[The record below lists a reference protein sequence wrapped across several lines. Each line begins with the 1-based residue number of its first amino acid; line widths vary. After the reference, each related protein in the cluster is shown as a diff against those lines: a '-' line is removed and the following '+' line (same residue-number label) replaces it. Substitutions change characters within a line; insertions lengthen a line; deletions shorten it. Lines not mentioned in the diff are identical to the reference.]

1 MRITYAPKGG
11 EPRIWDFEPAEIS
24 QPDAE
29 EIEKRYGRLW
39 DEFLE
44 DLRKGG
50 SRARRVLLWHLQRRE
65 HPTLRYE
72 DTPVFRMGELT
83 AEFSVDELLQIRDQV
98 LKSHL
103 SDEEKDGVL
112 AGLDIEIRDQG
123 GSVPVDEPAA
133 LEPGKALPTSD

>member
-1 MRITYAPKGG
+1 MKITYAPAGG
-11 EPRIWDFEPAEIS
+11 QPKVWDFQPAETS

-29 EIEKRYGRLW
+29 EIERRYGKLW

-72 DTPVFRMGELT
+72 DTPVFKMGELS
-83 AEFSVDELLQIRDQV
+83 AEFSVDELLLIREQV
-98 LKSHL
+98 LSSEL
-103 SDEEKDGVL
+103 SEEEKDGVL
-112 AGLDIEIRDQG
+112 AGLDAEIAQQVG
-123 GSVPVDEPAA
+123 GAPDEPSA
-133 LEPGKALPTSD
+133 LEPGKASSTSA